1 MNEKITKLN
10 NNLVIHTINTDKFKT
25 NLIAAFM
32 LVDLKKE
39 DITLN
44 ALIPSVLRRG
54 TVNLKTMKDISKKM
68 DDMYGAI
75 FDASSDKIGDKQAI
89 QFYISTIDDEYAL
102 NNEKLLFESIDF
114 LNELIFNP
122 KLVDGKFDDEYVASE
137 KEMLRELIKGKINDK
152 SSYAMYRCIEEMF
165 ENDAYGIYK
174 YGIEEDIDKI
184 TSENLYE
191 QYKSVLEN
199 GEMHFYIVGKF
210 DENEIIEYVNENIK
224 FEGNNIAKE
233 YKYEEKKE
241 LDIKVKNIKDEIDV
255 VQGKIVLGYEAL
267 VNPSSDDYYKI
278 MVYNAILGGSVNSKM
293 FQNVRE
299 KESLAYTARSLYIKH
314 KAILLIT
321 AGIEMQKYEKALE
334 VIKIQE
340 EDMKKGNFTAEDIV
354 NAKIFLTNL
363 YKSYTDDAG
372 AMVDLSFGQYLLNMK
387 FDVDEIIEKIN
398 NVNKEDIINIANKM
412 KLKVN
417 YFLGNKGE

>member
-1 MNEKITKLN
+1 MKK
-10 NNLVIHTINTDKFKT
+10 VF
-25 NLIAAFM
+25 IAM
-32 LVDLKKE
+32 LF
-39 DITLN
+39 
-44 ALIPSVLRRG
+44 ALL
-54 TVNLKTMKDISKKM
+54 
-68 DDMYGAI
+68 AC
-75 FDASSDKIGDKQAI
+75 F
-89 QFYISTIDDEYAL
+89 
-102 NNEKLLFESIDF
+102 
-114 LNELIFNP
+114 
-122 KLVDGKFDDEYVASE
+122 
-137 KEMLRELIKGKINDK
+137 
-152 SSYAMYRCIEEMF
+152 
-165 ENDAYGIYK
+165 
-174 YGIEEDIDKI
+174 

-210 DENEIIEYVNENIK
+210 DENEIIEYVNEKIK

-241 LDIKVKNIKDEIDV
+241 LDTKVKNIKDEIDV

-340 EDMKKGNFTAEDIV
+340 EDMKKGNFTDEDIV

-363 YKSYTDDAG
+363 YKSYTDDAS